1 MRASD
6 KLRQNIRDIRE
17 DKHFTQADMAEK
29 LGLSITGYAKIERG
43 QSQINI
49 ERLQQIS
56 KVLEVSIAELIP
68 FGDDGVVVFNNSN
81 DNFSNSS
88 NFSLALGNPA
98 LEAEVANLRQ
108 ILAHKNEIIESRDRE
123 INLLR
128 QQLETLQKLI
138 SSLENVA

>member
-1 MRASD
+1 M
-6 KLRQNIRDIRE
+6 
-17 DKHFTQADMAEK
+17 
-29 LGLSITGYAKIERG
+29 TGV
-43 QSQINI
+43 QTC
-49 ERLQQIS
+49 
-56 KVLEVSIAELIP
+56 
-68 FGDDGVVVFNNSN
+68 GVPIFVFNISY
-81 DNFSNSS
+81 DNFSNSR

-128 QQLETLQKLI
+128 QQVETLQKLI

>member
-56 KVLEVSIAELIP
+56 KVLEVSIADLIP

-98 LEAEVANLRQ
+98 LVAEVANLRQ
-108 ILAHKNEIIESRDRE
+108 ILAHKNEIVESRDRE

-128 QQLETLQKLI
+128 QQVETLQKLI

>member
-56 KVLEVSIAELIP
+56 KVLEVSIADLIP

-108 ILAHKNEIIESRDRE
+108 ILAHRNEIVESRDRE

-128 QQLETLQKLI
+128 QQVETLQKLI
-138 SSLENVA
+138 S

>member
-68 FGDDGVVVFNNSN
+68 FCDDGVVVFNNSN

-123 INLLR
+123 INVLK
-128 QQLETLQKLI
+128 QQVETLQKLI

>member
-56 KVLEVSIAELIP
+56 KVLEVSIAELIS

-98 LEAEVANLRQ
+98 LEAEISNLRQ
-108 ILAHKNEIIESRDRE
+108 ILAHKNEIVESRDRE

-128 QQLETLQKLI
+128 QQVETLQKLI

>member
-56 KVLEVSIAELIP
+56 KVLEVSIADLIP

-108 ILAHKNEIIESRDRE
+108 ILAHKNEIVESRDRE

-128 QQLETLQKLI
+128 QQVETLQKLI

>member
-6 KLRQNIRDIRE
+6 KLRQHIRGIRE

-68 FGDDGVVVFNNSN
+68 FGDDGVVFFNNSN

-128 QQLETLQKLI
+128 QQVETLQKLI

>member
-108 ILAHKNEIIESRDRE
+108 ILAHRNEIVESRDRE

-128 QQLETLQKLI
+128 QQVETLQKLI
-138 SSLENVA
+138 S

>member
-56 KVLEVSIAELIP
+56 KVLEVSIADLIP

-108 ILAHKNEIIESRDRE
+108 ILAHRNEIVESRDRE

-128 QQLETLQKLI
+128 QQVETLQKLI

>member
-29 LGLSITGYAKIERG
+29 LGLSITGYAKVERG

-128 QQLETLQKLI
+128 QQVETLQKLI

>member
-56 KVLEVSIAELIP
+56 KVLEVSVAELIS

-108 ILAHKNEIIESRDRE
+108 ILVHKNEIVESRDRE

-128 QQLETLQKLI
+128 QQVETLQKLI

>member
-98 LEAEVANLRQ
+98 LEAEVSNLRQ
-108 ILAHKNEIIESRDRE
+108 ILAHKNEIVESRDRE

-128 QQLETLQKLI
+128 QQVETLQKLI

>member
-128 QQLETLQKLI
+128 QQVETLQKLI

>member
-6 KLRQNIRDIRE
+6 KLRQHIRGIRE

-68 FGDDGVVVFNNSN
+68 FGDDGVVFLIIQMITLVI
-81 DNFSNSS
+81 
-88 NFSLALGNPA
+88 PA
-98 LEAEVANLRQ
+98 
-108 ILAHKNEIIESRDRE
+108 IL
-123 INLLR
+123 
-128 QQLETLQKLI
+128 
-138 SSLENVA
+138 V